1 MADINEILD
10 GLKDGIKELAKKE
23 AKDFVVQ
30 AQGDAEKFLDDIK
43 QDLATWVKQL
53 AKGELSENDF
63 KFLVRGRKDVAEMAA
78 LKQAGLAQV
87 AIQRIVNGVIDLV
100 VDAAVA
106 AT

>member
-53 AKGELSENDF
+53 AKEELSENDF

-87 AIQRIVNGVIDLV
+87 AIERIVNGVIDLV

-106 AT
+106 AI